1 MSVRDRMDAP
11 AAEAWRPGDK
21 DFPDHPNPLVG
32 TVVEVSE
39 GDGDYG
45 PYPIIYIRDDAGNE
59 WRWHVYGS
67 VAQNRIIALRPAVGD
82 EIGVKFLGTEP
93 SKVKGYAPYKN
104 WKIVLDK
111 AAGSAASGPNWDAMK
126 AEPTEGIEN
135 EDDF

>member
-1 MSVRDRMDAP
+1 MDAP
-11 AAEAWRPGDK
+11 AAEAWRPGEPK
-21 DFPDHPNPLVG
+21 DYPDHPNPLVG

-45 PYPIIYIRDDAGNE
+45 SYPILYIRDDSGNE

-67 VAQNRIIALRPAVGD
+67 VAQNRVIALRPSVGD

-111 AAGSAASGPNWDAMK
+111 KSGDAAGPDWDAMK
-126 AEPTEGIEN
+126 PEDGPEPDDG
-135 EDDF
+135 DDF

>member
-1 MSVRDRMDAP
+1 MSVKDRMDAP
-11 AAEAWRPGDK
+11 AAEAWRPGEPQDY
-21 DFPDHPNPLVG
+21 PDHPNPLVG
-32 TVVEVSE
+32 EIVEVSE

-45 PYPIIYIRDDAGNE
+45 SYPILYIKDEVGNE

-67 VAQNRIIALRPAVGD
+67 VAQNRIIALRPEVGD

-104 WKIVLDK
+104 WKIVIDKKGK
-111 AAGSAASGPNWDAMK
+111 AAAGPNWEAMK
-126 AEPTEGIEN
+126 PEDGPEG

>member
-11 AAEAWRPGDK
+11 VAEAWRPGEPK
-21 DFPDHPNPLVG
+21 DYPDHPNPLVG
-32 TVVEVSE
+32 TIVEVSE

-45 PYPIIYIRDDAGNE
+45 PYPILYIRTDDGNE

-104 WKIVLDK
+104 WKIVVDK
-111 AAGSAASGPNWDAMK
+111 KSGESTGPNWDNMK
-126 AEPTEGIEN
+126 PEEGPDAEA
-135 EDDF
+135 DDF